1 MKKIFVLIL
10 LVNSI
15 LFLSKCEKYNDD
27 INDSAVTSGSALL
40 QAQLIET
47 ELGPIPSFNCE
58 DGVLIPIY
66 VNGVEVF
73 TDQPKYACDNPDLDG
88 DCLVGSR
95 IGRIEG
101 TNDDGSPRPEVA
113 WVFFCRRGD
122 NFAQMIGYNTTTGK
136 TAFLELIDGYLP
148 TNTYNQPNVHV
159 PIPSDP
165 NYADAW
171 KSPGDVA
178 VQNCNSCHASD
189 PFIHSRWI
197 VGAKMPNNPNEA
209 VLPEVAT
216 PNSKYCVIGIEFSNW
231 DLKHIDIPGNN
242 CLSCHRLSNINAW
255 NFENNTD
262 WDLYMPPNNPGSM
275 STDYQFIK
283 DYIQNMGAFEI
294 DENGA
299 NVPCY

>member
-275 STDYQFIK
+275 STYYQFIK

>member
-1 MKKIFVLIL
+1 MKKIFVLLL

-15 LFLSKCEKYNDD
+15 LFLSKCKKYNDD

-101 TNDDGSPRPEVA
+101 TNDDGSPRPEVV

-216 PNSKYCVIGIEFSNW
+216 PTSKYCVIGNEFSNW

>member
-1 MKKIFVLIL
+1 MKKIFVLLL

-15 LFLSKCEKYNDD
+15 IFLSKCKKDNYE
-27 INDSAVTSGSALL
+27 AVTSDSALL

-47 ELGPIPSFNCE
+47 ELGSIPSFNCE

-101 TNDDGSPRPEVA
+101 TNNNGSPRPEVV

-148 TNTYNQPNVHV
+148 TNTYNQPNV
-159 PIPSDP
+159 
-165 NYADAW
+165 
-171 KSPGDVA
+171 
-178 VQNCNSCHASD
+178 
-189 PFIHSRWI
+189 
-197 VGAKMPNNPNEA
+197 
-209 VLPEVAT
+209 
-216 PNSKYCVIGIEFSNW
+216 
-231 DLKHIDIPGNN
+231 DL
-242 CLSCHRLSNINAW
+242 SVY
-255 NFENNTD
+255 ENN
-262 WDLYMPPNNPGSM
+262 
-275 STDYQFIK
+275 
-283 DYIQNMGAFEI
+283 A
-294 DENGA
+294 
-299 NVPCY
+299 